1 MRRIASSLN
10 KLRDDR
16 SLLRFCCGVA
26 STIVETPR
34 ARQPLN
40 FGREAP
46 YTACACV
53 FLRRRRSPPPRRRRA
68 RSQTATRLA
77 PRSRASRRGPRG
89 RGAPRAWPS
98 GIYVGALSGPIGFG
112 SKLCRSALR
121 RVARRMRAN
130 SCTVGPRPRARQILR
145 HWRRTGGYIW
155 VRARK
160 CGGQLEA
167 RFHFACVRHS
177 GGGAASGL
185 DQGLVT
191 AYSAARRS
199 HVFIARSHVAQCG
212 RDGIVWLC
220 FWPRGDPR
228 ASARNPS
235 SRCAGV
241 AGMTLP
247 DLTRTFFFVF

>member
-1 MRRIASSLN
+1 MVREALASRPSTDVGGRASCVCFFATASFAAAAAPSREVSD
-10 KLRDDR
+10 RDEASAAVAR
-16 SLLRFCCGVA
+16 VPARAAGPWGAVGVA
-26 STIVETPR
+26 VGH
-34 ARQPLN
+34 L
-40 FGREAP
+40 
-46 YTACACV
+46 C
-53 FLRRRRSPPPRRRRA
+53 
-68 RSQTATRLA
+68 
-77 PRSRASRRGPRG
+77 
-89 RGAPRAWPS
+89 
-98 GIYVGALSGPIGFG
+98 GALSGPIGFG

-241 AGMTLP
+241 AGMTL
-247 DLTRTFFFVF
+247 LSSNSSFFASIL